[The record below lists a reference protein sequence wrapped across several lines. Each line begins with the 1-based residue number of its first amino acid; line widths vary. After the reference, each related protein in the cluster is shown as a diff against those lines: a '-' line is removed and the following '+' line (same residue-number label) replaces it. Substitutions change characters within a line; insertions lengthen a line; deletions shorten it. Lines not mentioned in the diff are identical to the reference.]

1 MKFIFSKIIQRVFNY
16 TDKKEKELLEKGILK
31 KEKEQNAKKTTE
43 QESSAD
49 KSAVNN
55 AFLKAQDKDIINKIA
70 QSNKEK
76 KEKQSQELKEKK
88 QEFFANSLK
97 KLTDEELLAK
107 FNEIP
112 VENEHLKKPYRAEF
126 KRRQELRE
134 NAENEKKKNDEFAK
148 KGVLP
153 KLPENQIANAN
164 ELIRSNL
171 FLPKKRGF
179 KFVDEKVLYTD
190 GNVKILFSGPELS
203 TRDEHI
209 FNGALKL
216 AQNEINLFGESIW
229 STYEI
234 LKICDLPTTRTQYYN
249 LVDESF
255 RKLTKA
261 TITLETPEKEFHGH
275 LIDYAEKHRATKRWT
290 VRFNREIL
298 KMLRTKYTIFDL
310 KESRQLLENPMVYK
324 LFKYFFSLPDTTKN
338 EPIKRNL
345 DTLYKICGVEIAFKI
360 FKKRTIQEFLPAVKD
375 AFEKRGGGFDFEP
388 KENKRAA
395 KQIVVWKTNKIADE
409 IINDDNEQSLIE

>member
-31 KEKEQNAKKTTE
+31 KEKEQNVEKTAE
-43 QESSAD
+43 QESSTD
-49 KSAVNN
+49 NSAVND
-55 AFLKAQDKDIINKIA
+55 AFLKAQDKDTINKIA

-76 KEKQSQELKEKK
+76 KEKQSQQLKEKR
-88 QEFFANSLK
+88 QEWFANSLK
-97 KLTDEELLAK
+97 KLTYDELLAK

-126 KRRQELRE
+126 KRRQELQE
-134 NAENEKKKNDEFAK
+134 NIKNEKKKNDEFAK

-153 KLPENQIANAN
+153 KLPENQVANAN

-179 KFVDEKVLYTD
+179 KYIPEKILFTD
-190 GNVKILFSGPELS
+190 DNVKIIFSGPELS

-216 AQNEINLFGESIW
+216 AQNEVNLFGESTW
-229 STYEI
+229 TTYEI
-234 LKICDLPTTRTQYYN
+234 LKVCDLPTESKYYYD
-249 LVDESF
+249 VIDESLT
-255 RKLTKA
+255 KLTRA
-261 TITLETPEKEFHGH
+261 TITLDTPEKEFHGH
-275 LIDYAEKHRATKRWT
+275 LIDYAEKHKTSKRWT
-290 VRFNREIL
+290 VRFNKDIL
-298 KMLRTKYTIFDL
+298 KILRSKYTIYDL
-310 KESRQLLENPMVYK
+310 KESRQLLENPMILK
-324 LFKYFFSLPDTTKN
+324 LFKYFLSLPDTTKN

-345 DTLYKICGVEIAFKI
+345 ETLYNVCGVETAFKT
-360 FKKRTIQEFLPAVKD
+360 FKRRTIQEFLPAIKD
-375 AFEKRGGGFDFEP
+375 IFEKRGGGFDFEP
-388 KENKRAA
+388 KDNKRAA

-409 IINDDNEQSLIE
+409 IIDDESLIK